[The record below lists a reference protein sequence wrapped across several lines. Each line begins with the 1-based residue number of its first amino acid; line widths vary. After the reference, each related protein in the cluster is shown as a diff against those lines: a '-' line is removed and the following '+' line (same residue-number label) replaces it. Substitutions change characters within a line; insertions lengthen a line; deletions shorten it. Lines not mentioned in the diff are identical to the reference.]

1 MKKILVLLLLVSG
14 IMFTINLNVKET
26 TAEESH
32 SNIKIGELAFQ
43 YINAFIETCPRR
55 EAYSLG
61 ESKAAKWISD
71 EFTKIG
77 YTAKTVEFGAEQ
89 YSSQNVIAV
98 KKGND
103 TTKKVVISAHY
114 DSANGEGAFDNGS
127 GIAIMLTL
135 AQLIKNTDLT
145 FDVEFVAFGA
155 EEVGLVGS
163 NYYII
168 NEHTANI
175 LLDIN
180 LDIVV
185 GGEKLYMYAEDIN
198 TIQLDYFK
206 NEAVKANAPIEPR
219 VNMNPIFIS
228 AGQGISSNY
237 THIGMRNDAKTF
249 KENGIATL
257 FLFSGNM
264 DNGYGV
270 YTEQGDNRKVMN
282 TNNDT
287 IIAIN
292 KNEIRFKTQSES
304 VVKTVYNGLTNN
316 QFYNIIKKAEVVD
329 TFWYSSMTPI
339 LIFMAL
345 NFIAVIISIIIKKR
359 LHFDAVMTDPTAK
372 EKKSI
377 FGKPKEDDIFEFR
390 K

>member
-185 GGEKLYMYAEDIN
+185 
-198 TIQLDYFK
+198 
-206 NEAVKANAPIEPR
+206 
-219 VNMNPIFIS
+219 
-228 AGQGISSNY
+228 
-237 THIGMRNDAKTF
+237 
-249 KENGIATL
+249 
-257 FLFSGNM
+257 
-264 DNGYGV
+264 
-270 YTEQGDNRKVMN
+270 
-282 TNNDT
+282 
-287 IIAIN
+287 
-292 KNEIRFKTQSES
+292 
-304 VVKTVYNGLTNN
+304 
-316 QFYNIIKKAEVVD
+316 
-329 TFWYSSMTPI
+329 
-339 LIFMAL
+339 
-345 NFIAVIISIIIKKR
+345 
-359 LHFDAVMTDPTAK
+359 
-372 EKKSI
+372 
-377 FGKPKEDDIFEFR
+377 
-390 K
+390 